1 VTIPKLEYS
10 HDNELDAALVEATDR
25 RVSDWTYLQ
34 LMRMNQKFVAR
45 MRRHH
50 GDLEVPPRMRSPIT
64 PNGDWSDRQF
74 LASARNQPTSLL
86 ERRVNNGTAFR
97 LSVGQLTGMVSSQH
111 LNARG

>member
-25 RVSDWTYLQ
+25 RVGDWTYLQ

-50 GDLEVPPRMRSPIT
+50 GDLEVPHGCDHPS
-64 PNGDWSDRQF
+64 
-74 LASARNQPTSLL
+74 
-86 ERRVNNGTAFR
+86 RRTAI
-97 LSVGQLTGMVSSQH
+97 GQIGNS
-111 LNARG
+111 